1 MFDINRDPYK
11 QYDDNNEGEKVEGD
25 GARPM
30 LVDID
35 IAQSAYANARK

>member
-11 QYDDNNEGEKVEGD
+11 QYDDTDEGEKD

>member
-11 QYDDNNEGEKVEGD
+11 QYDDTDEGKED